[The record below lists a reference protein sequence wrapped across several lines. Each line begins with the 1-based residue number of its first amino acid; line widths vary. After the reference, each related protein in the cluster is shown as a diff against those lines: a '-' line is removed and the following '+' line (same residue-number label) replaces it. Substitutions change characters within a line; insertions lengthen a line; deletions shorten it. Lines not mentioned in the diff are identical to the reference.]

1 MLLATTL
8 TTQTFVVAWAVA
20 TTAAVLVFFH
30 ANKHGSKH
38 ATAWGIGV
46 FLVLGLALPAYIVHD
61 RRRKASSG
69 GRRY

>member
-1 MLLATTL
+1 VLLATTL
-8 TTQTFVVAWAVA
+8 TTQTFLIAWAVA
-20 TTAAVLVFFH
+20 TAAAVLVFFH

-46 FLVLGLALPAYIVHD
+46 FLVLGLALPAYVVHT
-61 RRRKASSG
+61 RRNKASTG

>member
-1 MLLATTL
+1 VILAAAL
-8 TTQTFVVAWAVA
+8 TTQTFLLAWAVA
-20 TTAAVLVFFH
+20 TGAATFVFFH

-46 FLVLGLALPAYIVHD
+46 FLVLGLALPAYVIHD
-61 RRRKASSG
+61 RRRKTPND